1 MDYGSIAGL
10 LKSMPALPLEFL
22 NGRWAAWVFASRT
35 KKAGDYLQSW
45 VLESNFVPS
54 LQTGGTIMPPL
65 SKQDQPIRK
74 APFVT
79 ISMFM
84 LMGMAGIW
92 LNEPGRV
99 LEQAW
104 QVCLSCIGIG

>member
-1 MDYGSIAGL
+1 
-10 LKSMPALPLEFL
+10 
-22 NGRWAAWVFASRT
+22 
-35 KKAGDYLQSW
+35 
-45 VLESNFVPS
+45 
-54 LQTGGTIMPPL
+54 MPPL